1 VNKPGR
7 PHVWEACGRTDL
19 ASLRSNCHDDSKTA
33 NRLATGNKAPRRML
47 NALGVMTM
55 LGISVDL
62 LAAPPAKAHPPG
74 NFTLT
79 CKNLRLNATNF
90 SKTAM
95 LTADC
100 KRKDR
105 STHFMALMNLND
117 FITNNHG
124 RLQWRRRLGGGDF
137 QESCVNDSLLLRGT
151 FLATCLVGSVPPR
164 FALPSDV
171 DLNQNIIND
180 DGDLKYI
187 GDEQIIV
194 NSRSSQAS
202 PLRVPAGDAK

>member
-1 VNKPGR
+1 MTIVKQ
-7 PHVWEACGRTDL
+7 
-19 ASLRSNCHDDSKTA
+19 A
-33 NRLATGNKAPRRML
+33 NRLATAKKASRRML
-47 NALGVMTM
+47 KALGLMTM
-55 LGISVDL
+55 VGISVNL
-62 LAAPPAKAHPPG
+62 LAVPPARAHPPG

-100 KRKDR
+100 KRKDQ
-105 STHFMALMNLND
+105 STHFMASMNLND
-117 FITNNHG
+117 VITNNHG
-124 RLQWRRRLGGGDF
+124 RLQWRRRPGRGDF
-137 QESCVNDSLLLRGT
+137 QQSCVNDSLLLRGT
-151 FLATCLVGSVPPR
+151 FLAKCLVGSVPPR
-164 FALPSDV
+164 FALPSDL
-171 DLNQNIIND
+171 DLNENIIND
-180 DGDLKYI
+180 NGDLKYI